1 MSSSLIEVQREEF
14 SILDSWL
21 KAREFIVVG
30 KSVRR
35 VDSLEKVLGRA
46 RYVEDYLVEGMTY
59 ARIVKS
65 SVPHGLIESISPGE
79 ASSHPDFI
87 DLITAEDVPGQNQVG
102 YYISDQPALAEGKV
116 RFHGEPVALVVAR
129 KPESAELLRS
139 MVEVRV
145 KPLPAVFDPLEAMK
159 DQVIIHEEVGSN
171 VVIKTHIG
179 KGDAEKA
186 LEESDYVVENEY
198 RMGYQDHAYI
208 EPEGVLAIPRD
219 GEYTVIAPA
228 QYPHLAQLISA
239 RVLGVPQSKV
249 RVIQPM
255 IGGAFGGKDD
265 MGPILAAQAVV
276 AAHKTGKPVLLTY
289 SREDSFTSHCK
300 RDPAIIYYKSGASKE
315 GRLTAVQVRIIFDA
329 GAYAN
334 RGPFTLWRAT
344 AHASGPYEVP
354 NVDSRGFLVYT
365 NKVYQGSFRGFGNPQ
380 VQFAAERQMDELAEK
395 LGIDPLEFRLMNILK
410 PGSRTCTNQLLDHSV
425 GIGEA
430 LRRVAEAS
438 GWREK
443 RRRYGR
449 IENGKARGI
458 GVACAWHG
466 ISTSR
471 GVPDWCNAYINV
483 AKDGSVSVYTGIV
496 EFGQGSHTG
505 ILQIVSEAL
514 GIPVE
519 KINLIGGTSD
529 APDTGATHGSRGLSF
544 GGTAAL
550 IAATKIRKAVQR
562 VAARSFGCSP
572 DDVELRD
579 GWVYCRRD
587 PEKRMRWEEAVK
599 ACYLQGEE
607 MSATGYFFMPKERFD
622 EKKGQ
627 GQAYVVFSYMA
638 IITEVEVD
646 VETGLTRVLKVWPAL
661 CAGRIIN
668 PELAKGQ
675 VDGAILQG
683 LGYMLLEEIKV
694 EDGRILNPAFTDYL
708 VPTIM
713 DLPEIMDPIYVE
725 DYFKY
730 GPMGAKGLAEMA
742 LIPMAPAIGNA
753 IKHAVGVS
761 PREVPYPA
769 EKLYMDL
776 RRVRGG

>member
-87 DLITAEDVPGQNQVG
+87 DLVTAEDVPGQNQVG

-496 EFGQGSHTG
+496 EFGQGTHTG

-753 IKHAVGVS
+753 IKHAVGVG

-776 RRVRGG
+776 RRVRRG

>member
-1 MSSSLIEVQREEF
+1 MSSSLIEVQKEEF

-21 KAREFIVVG
+21 KAKEFVVVG
-30 KSVRR
+30 KSIRR
-35 VDSLEKVLGRA
+35 VDSLEKVLGKA
-46 RYVEDYLVEGMTY
+46 RYVEDYLVEGMVY
-59 ARIVKS
+59 ARIVRS
-65 SVPHGLIESISPGE
+65 SIPHGVIESISPGE
-79 ASSHPDFI
+79 ASTHPDFI
-87 DLITAEDVPGQNQVG
+87 DLITAGDVPGQNQVG
-102 YYISDQPALAEGKV
+102 YYLSDQPALAEGKV

-129 KPESAELLRS
+129 KPESADLLKDL
-139 MVEVRV
+139 VEV
-145 KPLPAVFDPLEAMK
+145 KITPLPAVFDPLEAIK

-171 VVIKTHIG
+171 VVIRTHIG

-186 LEESDYVVENEY
+186 LQESDYVVENEY

-208 EPEGVLAIPRD
+208 EPEGVLAIPRN

-239 RVLGVPQSKV
+239 RVLGVPQSKI

-265 MGPILAAQAVV
+265 MGPILAAQAVI
-276 AAHKTGKPVLLTY
+276 AAHKVRRPVLLTY

-300 RDPAIIYYKSGASKE
+300 RDPAIIYYKSGANRD

-354 NVDSRGFLVYT
+354 NVDSRGLLVYT

-395 LGIDPLEFRLMNILK
+395 LGMDPVEFRLINILK

-430 LRRVAEAS
+430 LRRVAEVS

-443 RRRYGR
+443 RRKYGR

-562 VAARSFGCSP
+562 VAARTLGCSP

-587 PEKRMRWEEAVK
+587 PEKRMKWEEAVK

-638 IITEVEVD
+638 IIAEVEVD

-661 CAGRIIN
+661 CAGRIVN

-694 EDGRILNPAFTDYL
+694 EEGKILNPAFTDYL

-761 PREVPYPA
+761 PREVPYTA

-776 RRVRGG
+776 RRMRGG